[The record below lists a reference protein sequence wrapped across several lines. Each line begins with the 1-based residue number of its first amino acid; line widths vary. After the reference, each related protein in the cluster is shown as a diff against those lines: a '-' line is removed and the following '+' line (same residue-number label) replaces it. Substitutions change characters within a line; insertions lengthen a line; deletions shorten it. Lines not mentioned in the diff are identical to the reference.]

1 MGMVEAYELW
11 SDGEL
16 SLDDFG
22 EVLLEE
28 GYDPREVREMLSVE
42 SKYPIPVNYFGLE
55 E

>member
-1 MGMVEAYELW
+1 MGIVEAYEMYQ
-11 SDGEL
+11 DGEL
-16 SLDDFG
+16 SLGDLG

-28 GYDPREVREMLSVE
+28 GSEE